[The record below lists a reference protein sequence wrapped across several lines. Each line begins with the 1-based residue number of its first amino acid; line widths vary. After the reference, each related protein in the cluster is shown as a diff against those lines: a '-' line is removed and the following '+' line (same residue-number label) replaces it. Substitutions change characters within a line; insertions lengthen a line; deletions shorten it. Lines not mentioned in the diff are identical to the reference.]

1 MTFIERSREPL
12 RPVVDSSALLEECL
26 ASLRSARGPVAFDT
40 ERAHG
45 HRYWP
50 KAYLLQIRR
59 EGAGT
64 WLIDPVA
71 FEHGRHRADL
81 GSLVEACGSATWI
94 IHAATQDLPC
104 MQEINIV
111 PPRIFD
117 TELAAR
123 LLGKPGASLGALLEA
138 ELGIKL
144 RKAHSADNWSRR
156 PLPESWLMYAAL
168 DVDYLLE
175 LATVIARH
183 LVLAGREEWSAQE
196 NDEMLARYGVSP
208 EPKEDPW
215 RRLSGLTSLR
225 TPLQYAVAR
234 ELWLAR
240 DDVAQRR
247 DRPAS
252 WILHDSAIMAVAEL
266 ARDSVPTDDQVSGL
280 RGFASQ
286 PGQRYVRNWLAALE
300 RVRRMSPKQYPPKHV
315 RATGV
320 PHPRSWDKS
329 NPEAA
334 TRWAAVRPVLDEL
347 ACDLGGLQASLVA
360 PPAVLHAALYY
371 HADISHD
378 LLVEL
383 GARPWQADFL
393 APAIAEAL
401 GEEIPQH

>member
-1 MTFIERSREPL
+1 MTYIEHSREPL
-12 RPVVDSSALLEECL
+12 RPLVDSPTRLDECL
-26 ASLRSARGPVAFDT
+26 AALGGAQGPVAFDT

-45 HRYWP
+45 HRDWP

-59 EGAGT
+59 EGSGT

-71 FEHGRHRADL
+71 FENGSPRADL
-81 GSLVEACGSATWI
+81 SSLVEACGSATWI
-94 IHAATQDLPC
+94 VHAAPQDLPC
-104 MQEINIV
+104 MQEIGIV

-138 ELGIKL
+138 ELGVKL
-144 RKAHSADNWSRR
+144 RKAHSADNWSKR
-156 PLPESWLMYAAL
+156 PLPQPWLDYAAL

-175 LATVIARH
+175 LSSIIATH

-196 NDEMLARYGVSP
+196 NDEMLARYGVEP
-208 EPKEDPW
+208 EPKQDPW

-225 TPLQYAVAR
+225 TRLQYAVAR

-247 DRPAS
+247 DRPPS
-252 WILHDSAIMAVAEL
+252 WILHDSAILAVAQL
-266 ARDSVPTDDQVSGL
+266 ARDEVPTEAQVRGL
-280 RGFASQ
+280 PGFSSQ
-286 PGQRYVRNWLAALE
+286 PGQRYARNWLAALE
-300 RVRRMSPKQYPPKHV
+300 RVRAMDPKQYPPQRL

-320 PHPRSWDKS
+320 PHPRSWDKA

-334 TRWAAVRPVLDEL
+334 ARWAAVRPAIDEL
-347 ACDLGGLQASLVA
+347 ACDLGGLQPSLVA
-360 PPAVLHAALYY
+360 PPAVLHQALYQ
-371 HADISHD
+371 HAEISRK
-378 LLVEL
+378 LLLEL

-401 GEEIPQH
+401 GQA

>member
-1 MTFIERSREPL
+1 MNHSREPL
-12 RPVVDSSALLEECL
+12 RPVVDTPELLTQCL
-26 ASLRSARGPVAFDT
+26 GSLRAGRGPVAFDT

-45 HRYWP
+45 HRYWA

-59 EGAGT
+59 EGSGT

-71 FEHGRHRADL
+71 FEDGGERADL
-81 GSLVEACGSATWI
+81 ASLVEVCGTATWI
-94 IHAATQDLPC
+94 VHAATQDLPC
-104 MQEINIV
+104 MQEINII

-123 LLGKPGASLGALLEA
+123 LLAKPGASLGALLEA

-156 PLPESWLMYAAL
+156 PLPESWLIYAAL
-168 DVDYLLE
+168 DVDYLIELSSV
-175 LATVIARH
+175 LATH
-183 LVLAGREEWSAQE
+183 LVLAGRAEWSAQE
-196 NDEMLARYGVSP
+196 NDDMLARHSQPPVP
-208 EPKEDPW
+208 REDPW
-215 RRLSGLTSLR
+215 RRLSGLTNLR

-240 DDVAQRR
+240 DDVARRR
-247 DRPAS
+247 DRPPS
-252 WILHDSAIMAVAEL
+252 WILHDSAILAVAAL
-266 ARDSVPTDDQVSGL
+266 ARDEVPSERQVTGL
-280 RGFASQ
+280 AGFASQ
-286 PGQRYVRNWLAALE
+286 PGQRYVRHWLAALD
-300 RVRRMSPKQYPPKHV
+300 RVRAMSPSSYPAKRL

-320 PHPRSWDKS
+320 PHPRSWDKV

-334 TRWAAVRPVLDEL
+334 ARWAAVRPVVDEL
-347 ACDLGGLQASLVA
+347 ACDLGGLQPSLIA
-360 PPAVLHAALYY
+360 PPAVLQEALFNHAEVP
-371 HADISHD
+371 HE

-401 GEEIPQH
+401 GQD

>member
-1 MTFIERSREPL
+1 MTYVEHSREPL
-12 RPVVDSSALLEECL
+12 RPIVDTPARLEECL
-26 ASLRSARGPVAFDT
+26 TALRGARGPVAFDT

-64 WLIDPVA
+64 WLIDPIA
-71 FEHGRHRADL
+71 FENGRPRADL
-81 GSLVEACGSATWI
+81 SSLVAACGSATWI

-104 MQEINIV
+104 MQEIGIV

-117 TELAAR
+117 TELASR
-123 LLGKPGASLGALLEA
+123 LLAKPGASLGALLEA

-144 RKAHSADNWSRR
+144 RKAHSADNWSKR
-156 PLPESWLMYAAL
+156 PLPESWLDYAAL

-175 LATVIARH
+175 LSAVIATH

-196 NDEMLARYGVSP
+196 NDEMLARFGVEP
-208 EPKEDPW
+208 EPKQDPW

-247 DRPAS
+247 DRPPS
-252 WILHDSAIMAVAEL
+252 WILHDSAILAVAQL
-266 ARDSVPTDDQVSGL
+266 AADGVPSDDDVSGL
-280 RGFASQ
+280 AGFASQ
-286 PGQRYVRNWLAALE
+286 PGQRYQRNWLAALE
-300 RVRRMSPKQYPPKHV
+300 RVRRMDPQQYPPKRL

-320 PHPRSWDKS
+320 PHPRSWDKA

-334 TRWAAVRPVLDEL
+334 ARWAAVRPVVDEL

-360 PPAVLHAALYY
+360 PPAVLHQALYH
-371 HADISHD
+371 HAEISHE

-401 GEEIPQH
+401 GQA

>member
-1 MTFIERSREPL
+1 MSYVERSREPL
-12 RPVVDSSALLEECL
+12 RPVVDTPSLLDECL
-26 ASLRSARGPVAFDT
+26 DALRGARGPVAFDT

-45 HRYWP
+45 HRYWA

-71 FEHGRHRADL
+71 FENGRPRADL
-81 GSLVEACGSATWI
+81 SCLVEACGSATWI
-94 IHAATQDLPC
+94 VHAATQDLPC
-104 MQEINIV
+104 MQEIGIV

-117 TELAAR
+117 TELASR
-123 LLGKPGASLGALLEA
+123 LLAKPGASLGALLEA

-144 RKAHSADNWSRR
+144 RKAHSADNWSKR
-156 PLPESWLMYAAL
+156 PLPEAWLTYAAL

-175 LATVIARH
+175 LSTVLATH

-196 NDEMLARYGVSP
+196 NDEMLARYGATAP
-208 EPKEDPW
+208 EPREDPW

-247 DRPAS
+247 DRPPT
-252 WILHDSAIMAVAEL
+252 WILHDSAILAVATL
-266 ARDSVPTDDQVSGL
+266 ARDRVPSDAEVSGL
-280 RGFASQ
+280 PGFASP
-286 PGQRYVRNWLAALE
+286 PGQRYTGHWLAALD
-300 RVRRMSPKQYPPKHV
+300 RVRKMSPQQFPPKRV
-315 RATGV
+315 RTAGL
-320 PHPRSWDKS
+320 PHPRTWDKS

-334 TRWAAVRPVLDEL
+334 ARWAAVRPVIDEL

-360 PPAVLHAALYY
+360 PPAVLHSALYH
-371 HADISHD
+371 HAEISHA

-401 GEEIPQH
+401 GQS

>member
-1 MTFIERSREPL
+1 MTYVTTSREPL
-12 RPVVDSSALLEECL
+12 RPVVDTPELLDECL
-26 ASLRSARGPVAFDT
+26 ASLRAARGPVAFDT

-45 HRYWP
+45 HRYWA

-71 FEHGRHRADL
+71 FENGRERADL
-81 GSLVEACGSATWI
+81 SALVDACGSATWI
-94 IHAATQDLPC
+94 VHAATQDLPC

-123 LLGKPGASLGALLEA
+123 LLAKPGASLGALLEA

-156 PLPESWLMYAAL
+156 PLPEPWLIYAAL
-168 DVDYLLE
+168 DVDYLLDLSTV
-175 LATVIARH
+175 LATH

-196 NDEMLARYGVSP
+196 NDDMLARYSVP
-208 EPKEDPW
+208 QQPKDDPW
-215 RRLSGLTSLR
+215 RRLSGLTGLR

-247 DRPAS
+247 DRPPS
-252 WILHDSAIMAVAEL
+252 WILHDSAILTVAQV
-266 ARDSVPTDDQVSGL
+266 ARDAVPTEDDVRGL
-280 RGFASQ
+280 PGFASQ
-286 PGQRYVRNWLAALE
+286 PGQRYVGKWLAALE
-300 RVRRMSPKQYPPKHV
+300 RVRKMSPKQYPPKRV
-315 RATGV
+315 RSDGV
-320 PHPRSWDKS
+320 PHPRSWDKA

-334 TRWAAVRPVLDEL
+334 ARWAAVRPVIDEL
-347 ACDLGGLQASLVA
+347 ACDLGGLQASLIA
-360 PPAVLHAALYY
+360 PPAVLHEALFH
-371 HADISHD
+371 HAEVSHE

-401 GEEIPQH
+401 GQA

>member
-1 MTFIERSREPL
+1 MTYVTTSREPL
-12 RPVVDSSALLEECL
+12 RPVVDTPELLDECL
-26 ASLRSARGPVAFDT
+26 ASLRAARGPVAFDT

-45 HRYWP
+45 HRYWA

-71 FEHGRHRADL
+71 FENGRERADL
-81 GSLVEACGSATWI
+81 SALVDACGSATWI
-94 IHAATQDLPC
+94 VHAATQDLPC

-123 LLGKPGASLGALLEA
+123 LLAKPGASLGALLEA

-156 PLPESWLMYAAL
+156 PLPEPWLIYAAL
-168 DVDYLLE
+168 DVDYLLDLSTV
-175 LATVIARH
+175 LATH

-196 NDEMLARYGVSP
+196 NDDMLARYSVP
-208 EPKEDPW
+208 QQPKDDPW
-215 RRLSGLTSLR
+215 RRLSGLTGLR

-247 DRPAS
+247 DRPPS
-252 WILHDSAIMAVAEL
+252 WILHDSAILAVAQV
-266 ARDSVPTDDQVSGL
+266 ARDAVPTEDDVRGL
-280 RGFASQ
+280 PGFASQ
-286 PGQRYVRNWLAALE
+286 PGQRYVGKWLAALE
-300 RVRRMSPKQYPPKHV
+300 RVRKMSPKQYPPKRV
-315 RATGV
+315 RSDGV
-320 PHPRSWDKS
+320 PHPRSWDKA

-334 TRWAAVRPVLDEL
+334 ARWAVVRPVIDEL
-347 ACDLGGLQASLVA
+347 ACDLGGLQASLIA
-360 PPAVLHAALYY
+360 PPAVLHEALFH
-371 HADISHD
+371 HAEVSHE

-401 GEEIPQH
+401 GQA